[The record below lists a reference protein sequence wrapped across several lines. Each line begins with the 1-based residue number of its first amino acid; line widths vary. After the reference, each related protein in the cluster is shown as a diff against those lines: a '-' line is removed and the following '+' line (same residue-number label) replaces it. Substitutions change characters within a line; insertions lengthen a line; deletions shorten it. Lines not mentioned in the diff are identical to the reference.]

1 MIHNKRKLMV
11 YEKGITH
18 RIFGLQEKEV
28 RRRKRKI
35 QIGALCNVY
44 SLPNKVIK

>member
-1 MIHNKRKLMV
+1 MIHNKRRLV
-11 YEKGITH
+11 YEKRVVH
-18 RIFGLQEKEV
+18 RIFGLQGKEV
-28 RRRKRKI
+28 RERKRKI